1 MFIVPIHFSTYL
13 GRTSKKFTFT
23 LSLFDLPYVFAYT
36 NYELCVL
43 IYIYICVCVCFV
55 YVCQIINQNN
65 NMLLAAVVYHKLFN
79 LCFVMSR
86 DFSLPLITSFSF
98 LGIVT

>member
-1 MFIVPIHFSTYL
+1 M
-13 GRTSKKFTFT
+13 
-23 LSLFDLPYVFAYT
+23 
-36 NYELCVL
+36 CVD
-43 IYIYICVCVCFV
+43 IYIYIYVCVCVCFV

>member
-43 IYIYICVCVCFV
+43 IYIYMCVCVCFV